1 MALFV
6 PIWNT
11 VVVMN
16 AWKVIKV
23 DVLIMNKLAHCVIM
37 GENACSMYHSI
48 HGLHTLSKTLFFGSW
63 IQGSWKAPRIAKS
76 S

>member
-1 MALFV
+1 V

-16 AWKVIKV
+16 ACKVIKV
-23 DVLIMNKLAHCVIM
+23 DELIMKKFAHCVIM

-48 HGLHTLSKTLFFGSW
+48 HGLHTLSKTSFFGSW
-63 IQGSWKAPRIAKS
+63 VQASWKELRIAKS